1 MKNIIILGGIS
12 ALSTGILIGLQ
23 SLLSGRAGSLV
34 GPINTAFWTNFL
46 GGCLAGLLMLGIG
59 TWRGFNSVQIMQPA
73 FWMVLTAGAL
83 GILIVMGV
91 SFSISKAGVTAGLA
105 AVIWGQ
111 MAFGLIA
118 DTLGWGGMD
127 PIPLDARRAAG
138 LAIMAISLFFLL
150 PRK

>member
-1 MKNIIILGGIS
+1 MKNIIILGGVS

-23 SLLSGRAGSLV
+23 SLLSGRAGNLV

-46 GGCLAGLLMLGIG
+46 GGCMAGLLMLGIS

-111 MAFGLIA
+111 MAFGLLA

>member
-1 MKNIIILGGIS
+1 MKNIIILGGVS

-23 SLLSGRAGSLV
+23 SLLSGRAGNLV

-46 GGCLAGLLMLGIG
+46 GGCLAGLLMLGIS

-111 MAFGLIA
+111 MAFGLLA